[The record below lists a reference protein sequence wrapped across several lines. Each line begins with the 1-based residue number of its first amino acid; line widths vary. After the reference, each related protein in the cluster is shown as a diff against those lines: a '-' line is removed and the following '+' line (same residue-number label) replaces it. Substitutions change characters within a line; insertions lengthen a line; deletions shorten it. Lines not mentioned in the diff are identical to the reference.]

1 MRRMISDTLQKYLKQ
16 VKDNYPD
23 PSNIGGKTNLEVENI
38 TTLTNAQINNLNAG
52 DIVVKKTGNQKHTY
66 VVTYKEN
73 GQGIC
78 LSYFDAGY
86 LETVSYDFVNDNW
99 TYNSTDVVNV
109 IEDYALKT
117 DVPTTATSTVTP
129 TTETLTFTYSDNT
142 TGTITFLTAATVTTT
157 LS

>member
-23 PSNIGGKTNLEVENI
+23 PADIGGKTNLEVENI
-38 TTLTNAQINNLNAG
+38 TALTNAQINDLSAG

-66 VVTYKEN
+66 VVTYKED

-86 LETVSYDFVNDNW
+86 LETVSYDFVTDAW
-99 TYNSTDVVNV
+99 VYNSTDVVN
-109 IEDYALKT
+109 ITEDYATKNYVDNIVGNIETIL
-117 DVPTTATSTVTP
+117 AT
-129 TTETLTFTYSDNT
+129 
-142 TGTITFLTAATVTTT
+142 I
-157 LS
+157 